1 MKMNRSCEFSCSVAV
16 YFSEEEW
23 SQLDPDQK
31 VLHLEV
37 MLENHRNVVSLGRSF
52 LILSPGREKER
63 IWPCSAP
70 KKESVSVSLFR
81 YFLCPFLSCCSSTV
95 IHIYK

>member
-1 MKMNRSCEFSCSVAV
+1 MDSRIEVAV

-31 VLHLEV
+31 ALHLEV

-52 LILSPGREKER
+52 LVPNEEVQEDRL
-63 IWPCSAP
+63 
-70 KKESVSVSLFR
+70 VTF
-81 YFLCPFLSCCSSTV
+81 Y
-95 IHIYK
+95 